1 MKKLLPIKICFILIV
16 TMFSNIYANEFMENL
31 EEVRKKNDNS
41 EIKNHTQNKERKN
54 IPYRKK
60 CTYDIGKAKNNYAAK
75 KIETTCLKAIGLK

>member
-60 CTYDIGKAKNNYAAK
+60 YTYDKGKAKIITQLK
-75 KIETTCLKAIGLK
+75 KLKLLA

>member
-41 EIKNHTQNKERKN
+41 EIKNHTQNKVRKN

-60 CTYDIGKAKNNYAAK
+60 CAYATGKVKNNYAAK
-75 KIETTCLKAIGLK
+75 KIEITCLKAIGLK

>member
-1 MKKLLPIKICFILIV
+1 MRKLPVLKIFLILVIP
-16 TMFSNIYANEFMENL
+16 TFSNIYANEFMENL

-60 CTYDIGKAKNNYAAK
+60 YTYDKGKAKIITQLK
-75 KIETTCLKAIGLK
+75 KLKLLA

>member
-16 TMFSNIYANEFMENL
+16 TIFSNIYANEFMENL

-54 IPYRKK
+54 ISYRKK
-60 CTYDIGKAKNNYAAK
+60 CTYDTGKSKNNYAAK
-75 KIETTCLKAIGLK
+75 KIETTCLKVIGLK